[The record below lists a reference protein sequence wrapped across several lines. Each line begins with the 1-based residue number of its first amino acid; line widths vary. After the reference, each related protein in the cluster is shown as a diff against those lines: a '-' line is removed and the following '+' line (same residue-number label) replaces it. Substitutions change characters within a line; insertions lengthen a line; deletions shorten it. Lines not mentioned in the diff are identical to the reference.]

1 MSSFT
6 SRLATL
12 IATWFGCGL
21 APAAPGTAGS
31 LGALAVALFVEHH
44 HRWGPL
50 GWGAFALAMTPI
62 GIWAAGRYAGSRGL
76 KDPGA
81 VVVDEVLGQWL
92 TLAGAA
98 QLGGWKPWLAAF
110 VLFRLFD
117 IAKPFPVRRLESLP
131 GGTGIVLDDLGAGLY
146 AALSMLLLA
155 RAGVI

>member
-1 MSSFT
+1 M

-21 APAAPGTAGS
+21 APVAPGTVGA
-31 LGALAVALFVEHH
+31 LGALAVAVFVEHH
-44 HRWGPL
+44 YHWGPL
-50 GWGAFALAMTPI
+50 GWGAFALGCTPI
-62 GIWAAGRYAGSRGL
+62 GIWAAGRYAETSGK

-98 QLGGWKPWLAAF
+98 HLNDWRPWAAAF

-117 IAKPFPVRRLESLP
+117 IVKPFPVRRLEMIP
-131 GGTGIVLDDLGAGLY
+131 GGAGIVIDDLGAGIY
-146 AALSMLLLA
+146 GAFALFALFRFGWL
-155 RAGVI
+155 